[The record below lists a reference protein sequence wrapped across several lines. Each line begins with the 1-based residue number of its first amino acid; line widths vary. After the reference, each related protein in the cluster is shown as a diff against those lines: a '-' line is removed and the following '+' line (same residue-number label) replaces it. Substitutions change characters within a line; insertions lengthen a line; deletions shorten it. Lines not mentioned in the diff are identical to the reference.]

1 MAFGSLFFLFVFLP
15 PVLLVHWALQ
25 ATARRWR
32 HATAAANLWLLAASL
47 AACVLSDLPG
57 LPYFLG
63 CAIGTDLLSR
73 AIAASRRP
81 RLRKALL
88 ALALGGDLA
97 LLCFF
102 KYGGVL
108 ARWVDALAGCPLVP
122 VPELALPL
130 GISFW
135 VFRAMSYAWD
145 VERGVHPPAR
155 NPLDFL
161 CWLALFPVFVSGPI
175 VRWADVGGSFRS
187 RPFDA
192 ALAASGFRRLF
203 AGLAKKVLLA
213 NQLAPFADAVWG
225 LADAGHGMDP
235 RMAALGVLAYSL
247 QLYFD
252 FSGYSDMAIGLGRL
266 LGFRFKENFLWP
278 YAAASVR
285 EFWRR
290 WHISLSTWFRD
301 YLYIPLGGS
310 RRGTARACLNG
321 IVVFG
326 LCGVWHGT
334 GWMFAAWG
342 LWHGLLLCAER
353 LLGPKRAKGAPPPR
367 RPPALAALRF
377 LAAHA
382 YALAAFAFGWVLFR
396 SATPAAACSILRS
409 VAGLAP
415 LSREAR
421 TLWLDCTPSVSVALA
436 VGSILALPVVPALR
450 RAARRVLPEALAWA
464 LESLAAT
471 ALGAVAL
478 LFLAAKTRQAFLY
491 FQF

>member
-1 MAFGSLFFLFVFLP
+1 M
-15 PVLLVHWALQ
+15 
-25 ATARRWR
+25 
-32 HATAAANLWLLAASL
+32 
-47 AACVLSDLPG
+47 
-57 LPYFLG
+57 
-63 CAIGTDLLSR
+63 
-73 AIAASRRP
+73 
-81 RLRKALL
+81 
-88 ALALGGDLA
+88 
-97 LLCFF
+97 
-102 KYGGVL
+102 
-108 ARWVDALAGCPLVP
+108 
-122 VPELALPL
+122 
-130 GISFW
+130 
-135 VFRAMSYAWD
+135 
-145 VERGVHPPAR
+145 
-155 NPLDFL
+155 
-161 CWLALFPVFVSGPI
+161 
-175 VRWADVGGSFRS
+175 
-187 RPFDA
+187 
-192 ALAASGFRRLF
+192 
-203 AGLAKKVLLA
+203 
-213 NQLAPFADAVWG
+213 WG